1 MKETIGERL
10 KRIRKERGLTQL
22 DVCNSIHITNQTLS
36 KYEKGIISN
45 IPYDKI
51 VALSKTYNV
60 SPEYIMGW
68 TNSTNTIED
77 PYDYPNQSFYLYIP
91 RGISA
96 GAFEDVES
104 VDEFEKVPIPD
115 FMLGKYAKNKDLVLM
130 HVNGESMNRVIAN
143 GAIIAVLTN
152 LDKGS
157 YKDGDIIIAINGGEC
172 TIKRFYNDYK
182 NQMICLYPDS
192 TDNSFHPILVPYDSE
207 DFRIFGKVVIY
218 SVVL

>member
-1 MKETIGERL
+1 MTIGERI
-10 KRIRKERGLTQL
+10 KRRRIGLGLTLEDVSLKVGVSRQTIQRYESGVISSIPSDRIEQL
-22 DVCNSIHITNQTLS
+22 
-36 KYEKGIISN
+36 
-45 IPYDKI
+45 
-51 VALSKTYNV
+51 ALALHCAPSDL
-60 SPEYIMGW
+60 MGW
-68 TNSTNTIED
+68 TDVDIST
-77 PYDYPNQSFYLYIP
+77 PFKYHYIP

-96 GAFEDVES
+96 GAFEDVEAVS
-104 VDEFEKVPIPD
+104 EYEKVPIPD

-152 LDKGS
+152 LDKGA
-157 YKDGDIIIAINGGEC
+157 YRDGDIIIAINSGEC